1 MNLAELLDST
11 ADGVC
16 AVAPDGKI
24 VYWNRAAE
32 KILGYPAREVL
43 GRPCCDIFV
52 GRDASGNRLCCP
64 ECHVLRLVRM
74 NEPMQHFDM
83 ATRDRS
89 GRPVWL
95 NMSILVA
102 SNGRAAVRT
111 TIHLFRDVTAS
122 REMEALLRERM
133 AQSAAAPAT
142 SPGPSASLTRRENEI
157 LALIKSGADTKAM
170 AARLNVSPQTVRNHV
185 QSILGRLG
193 VHSRLEAVAYVTTHG
208 LFAQAVPKR
217 WTETVLGTASGSPSR
232 NVPHA

>member
-1 MNLAELLDST
+1 MNLVELLDST

-16 AVAPDGKI
+16 AVAADGKI
-24 VYWNRAAE
+24 VFWNQAAE

-43 GRPCCDIFV
+43 GKPCCDIFV
-52 GRDASGNRLCCP
+52 GYDASGNRLCWS
-64 ECHVLRLVRM
+64 ECHVLRLVRI
-74 NEPMQHFDM
+74 NEPIQHFDM
-83 ATRDRS
+83 LTRDKS

-95 NMSILVA
+95 NVSILVD
-102 SNGRAAVRT
+102 SGGRAGPRT

-133 AQSAAAPAT
+133 AQSAAAPAASAGT
-142 SPGPSASLTRRENEI
+142 STPLTRRENEI
-157 LALIKSGADTKAM
+157 LALIRSGADTKAM

-185 QSILGRLG
+185 QSILGKLG

-208 LFAQAVPKR
+208 LFARAVPKR
-217 WTETVLGTASGSPSR
+217 STETVLGAASGSPGR